1 MVRLYTKYRNFILYG
16 LIGGL
21 CTLVD
26 IGVYYLLGHTNLHYL
41 LANIISY
48 NCGIIASFFLN
59 RRYNFKVKDRAVRR
73 FISFYLISMSGMVAC
88 EGILW
93 LLVDGFGLNSLL
105 SKIIATVLVGLAQFL
120 YVRRFT
126 FKKSA
131 SNNE

>member
-48 NCGIIASFFLN
+48 NCGIIASFLLN
-59 RRYNFKVKDRAVRR
+59 RRYNFKVKD
-73 FISFYLISMSGMVAC
+73 SFTALST
-88 EGILW
+88 
-93 LLVDGFGLNSLL
+93 SLG
-105 SKIIATVLVGLAQFL
+105 TCFH
-120 YVRRFT
+120 
-126 FKKSA
+126 
-131 SNNE
+131 